1 MMSKRYLK
9 GGLMRRRSLILG
21 LSMRAVNRSAV
32 GFQKSPINNSKM
44 YIQFKSEGGLIVQ
57 EARVGCEDWL
67 YKFIVDE

>member
-44 YIQFKSEGGLIVQ
+44 YIRFKSEGWID
-57 EARVGCEDWL
+57 RVGR
-67 YKFIVDE
+67 